1 MEMNK
6 PEAIGD
12 KAVLFDRGSTF
23 DIFRRVER
31 GLWQE
36 NIEAGLPRFLEF
48 TTFLFLKLLE
58 ERHKDPLWGSLK
70 AEQNK
75 IPYLN
80 GFLIPT
86 LQTRYD
92 AKNIFVE
99 TRITKESLVKK
110 IVSVLDNCRLTS
122 FDSDIL
128 GDAYEYFLQGSPSQ
142 QSLGQYFTPRH
153 IVKVL
158 VGLVSPTNGD
168 TVYDPF
174 CGTGGLLTGAFN
186 HMKELGLGEKQGS
199 LFFGKDASVSACV
212 AKMNAILH
220 WGDSSGIEQVTN
232 TLAHPLHEKYS
243 IGLTNVP
250 FARDPK
256 NYPYDG
262 LYENGLARKKT
273 DVLSILHLFQ
283 SIQKGGRMAAIVPE
297 GFLFGTERAKARRFL
312 TDNADLRL
320 VVSLPHGVFLP
331 YTNVKTAIIYLD
343 NIRCPTRQKHFWY
356 FDVKNDGWTLDK
368 HRKKIEG
375 RNDLDILQGA
385 NLNGTSEEGLTSVG
399 FIKVPFEKIRQN
411 HENWIGKHYQDGS
424 GVKSPYP
431 LVPLGKLV
439 TFVSTGFS
447 YKMSQLSDNGVPLFT
462 LKSVKKDFFPSCETK
477 YLKYETQISEKNA
490 CLEGD
495 ILVAMKD
502 KNRESPILGRA
513 TIANSNGIFSSDLV
527 KVEIGS
533 KNLLSSKYLFYLFK
547 NETYIKEIKKFAAGS
562 IVKSITLENI
572 AAIKIPLP
580 PLLVQKEL
588 VSEFN
593 AYEKMIASQTEAV
606 NFFHEKCRERVKSL
620 WGMS

>member
-1 MEMNK
+1 MSTSK

-12 KAVLFDRGSTF
+12 KAVLFGMFKR
-23 DIFRRVER
+23 IER
-31 GLWQE
+31 CLWQD
-36 NIEAGLPRFLEF
+36 NLEAGLPRFLEF
-48 TTFLFLKLLE
+48 ATFLFVKLLE
-58 ERHKDPLWGSLK
+58 ERQQDPLWGYLK

-80 GFLIPT
+80 EILIPT
-86 LQTRYD
+86 LQERYG
-92 AKNIFVE
+92 AKNIFPE
-99 TRITKESLVKK
+99 TRITEETVVKK
-110 IVSVLDNCRLTS
+110 IVAILDKCHLAS
-122 FDSDIL
+122 LDSDIL
-128 GDAYEYFLQGSPSQ
+128 GDAYEYFLRSGISSK
-142 QSLGQYFTPRH
+142 QSLGQFFTPRH

-158 VGLVSPTNGD
+158 VSLVSPTNDD

-174 CGTGGLLTGAFN
+174 CGTGGLLAGAFN
-186 HMKELGLGEKQGS
+186 HMEELGLGGGKV

-220 WGDSSGIEQVTN
+220 WGDSSGIEQVGN
-232 TLAHPLHEKYS
+232 TLAHPVHQKYS

-262 LYENGLARKKT
+262 LYESGLARKKT

-283 SIQKGGRMAAIVPE
+283 SIRKGGRMAAIVPE

-320 VVSLPHGVFLP
+320 VASLPHGVFLP
-331 YTNVKTAIIYLD
+331 YTNVRTAIIYLD
-343 NIRCPTRQKHFWY
+343 NIHCPTRKNHFWY

-375 RNDLDILQGA
+375 RNDLDILQSV
-385 NLNGTSEEGLTSVG
+385 NLNETPEKELTSVG
-399 FIKVPFEKIRQN
+399 FTKVPFEKIRQN
-411 HENWIGKHYQDGS
+411 NESWIGKHYSDNS
-424 GVKSPYP
+424 NAHSKYP

-477 YLKYETQISEKNA
+477 FLKYETQTNEKNA
-490 CLEGD
+490 CLVGD

-513 TIANSNGIFSSDLV
+513 TIANKNGIFSSDLV

-533 KNLLSSKYLFYLFK
+533 EKLLSSEYLFYLFR
-547 NETYIKEIKKFAAGS
+547 NETYINEIKRFSAGS
-562 IVKSITLENI
+562 IVKSISLDNI

-580 PLLVQKEL
+580 PLPVQKEL
-588 VSEFN
+588 VRELSR
-593 AYEKMIASQTEAV
+593 YEKLIASQTKAV
-606 NFFHEKCRERVKSL
+606 NCFREKCRERVRSL
-620 WGMS
+620 WG